1 LFSFFKGD
9 RLCKVEEYKV
19 LICNFAKIMGMDPSN
34 VLANVHPSL
43 QNGASEQRKK
53 NISDD
58 ILNKLNTMVQQLKEE
73 KNQRMEKVI
82 YYRLCKYSYDAQI

>member
-1 LFSFFKGD
+1 
-9 RLCKVEEYKV
+9 VEEYKV

>member
-1 LFSFFKGD
+1 
-9 RLCKVEEYKV
+9 
-19 LICNFAKIMGMDPSN
+19 MGMDPSN

-43 QNGASEQRKK
+43 QNGANEQQKR

-73 KNQRMEKVI
+73 KNHRMEKVI
-82 YYRLCKYSYDAQI
+82 YYPWANTPVMHRSDGIISIM